1 MEETYKNGLAE
12 VDMILNY
19 ADEESLNKIPE
30 SLKKFIREN
39 KSDYTA
45 QIDPEKDL
53 KDQNL
58 LYETKVILAVLYRD
72 FWATEN
78 ERKYLHQKEKEEL
91 IKLEKIKQEKY
102 SYTNLFQN
110 KNTLNQIN
118 LENRKSLI
126 VKENM
131 LRRILNKIKRFFR
144 LGVN

>member
-1 MEETYKNGLAE
+1 MNNFVIGLKRFFTNKN
-12 VDMILNY
+12 VV
-19 ADEESLNKIPE
+19 
-30 SLKKFIREN
+30 
-39 KSDYTA
+39 TV
-45 QIDPEKDL
+45 
-53 KDQNL
+53 L
-58 LYETKVILAVLYRD
+58 LIIVILAVLYRD

>member
-45 QIDPEKDL
+45 QINPEKDL

-72 FWATEN
+72 FWATKN